1 MATVAANGKA
11 RMRADRIF
19 YSGIAVTVGAF
30 VLVGFGPSWFVRP
43 LFGQPRGFGPIT
55 PVLALHGAVM
65 TAWITLA
72 VVQPLLI
79 AANNRA
85 LHRSVGTVG
94 AVIAGLILL
103 VVPPATLES
112 MRGGGVTAFP
122 TIYVFLA
129 VNIFGLIA
137 FAACVGLALL
147 RRRDAETHKRLM
159 TLSLIVLIP
168 PAIGRTAGL
177 QMWMPASGFLIGDAI
192 ILAGCLFDWRT
203 RGTVHRVW
211 KIGGPLMILSQL
223 VCGPVGFSAPWV
235 AFGNWAMRLPV

>member
-1 MATVAANGKA
+1 MATVAMA
-11 RMRADRIF
+11 RMRADRFF
-19 YSGIAVTVGAF
+19 YSGVAAIVGVF

-43 LFGQPRGFGPIT
+43 VFGQPQGFGPIT
-55 PVLALHGAVM
+55 PVLALHGMVM
-65 TAWITLA
+65 TSWITLA

-79 AANNRA
+79 AAGNRS
-85 LHRSVGTVG
+85 LHRKLGTAG

-112 MRGGGVTAFP
+112 MRSGGVDAFP

-129 VNIFGLIA
+129 VNIFGLVA

-177 QMWMPASGFLIGDAI
+177 QMWMPVSGFLIGDAI

-203 RGTVHRVW
+203 RGRVHRVW

-223 VCGPVGFSAPWV
+223 VCGPVGFSAPWI
-235 AFGNWAMRLPV
+235 AFGKWAMRLPV